1 MSKSKF
7 AVFDIDG
14 TLIRWQLYHAFYDQ
28 LSKNALVDE
37 SEYEQIKQ
45 LRMNWKNRTSLNA
58 FTQYELAL
66 VKSYTSALPNIPPE
80 IYDRI
85 AQNVAESYK
94 SQVYSYTRDLAKNLK
109 SKGYKL
115 IAISGS
121 PKKLLD
127 FVAPVY
133 GFDIWKGSEFELKDG
148 KFTGKTNL
156 THDRKGEILKNL
168 IEKNQLDLK
177 DSYGIGDT
185 LGDKPILEI
194 VENPIAFN
202 PVKGLLD
209 LAVKNNWKVVIERKN
224 VVYELNNLGSKQ
236 PAVTIH

>member
-1 MSKSKF
+1 
-7 AVFDIDG
+7 
-14 TLIRWQLYHAFYDQ
+14 
-28 LSKNALVDE
+28 
-37 SEYEQIKQ
+37 
-45 LRMNWKNRTSLNA
+45 MNWKNRTSLNA

-66 VKSYTSALPNIPPE
+66 VKSYTSALPNIPPKL
-80 IYDRI
+80 YDQI
-85 AQNVAESYK
+85 AQNVANNYK
-94 SQVYSYTRDLAKNLK
+94 AQVYSYTRDLAKNLK
-109 SKGYKL
+109 SKGYHL

-133 GFDIWKGSEFELKDG
+133 GFDIWRGSEFELKDG
-148 KFTGKTNL
+148 KFTGKTDL

-168 IEKNQLDLK
+168 IDEHQLDLK

-202 PVKGLLD
+202 PVKELLN
-209 LAVKNNWKVVIERKN
+209 LAIENNWRVVVERKN
-224 VVYELNNLGSKQ
+224 VVYELKNIGSEQ
-236 PAVTIH
+236 PKIDFH